1 MTVENQPPVTADWDG
16 TSFSGVE
23 ISEFINVV
31 EFHDMTISG
40 KLISSTM
47 MRITVT
53 VTVTVTVTGSGTTKF
68 NIGGMVAHFLCLYQI
83 RTEPNSPT
91 RTLTARFINLKSN
104 VGSGVE
110 LFFR

>member
-1 MTVENQPPVTADWDG
+1 MATPATELDINVCIKGDEVEVTVENQPPVIADWDG

-53 VTVTVTVTGSGTTKF
+53 VTGSGTTKF
-68 NIGGMVAHFLCLYQI
+68 NIEYTSEACLD
-83 RTEPNSPT
+83 
-91 RTLTARFINLKSN
+91 
-104 VGSGVE
+104 
-110 LFFR
+110 

>member
-1 MTVENQPPVTADWDG
+1 MTVENQTPVTAYWDG

-53 VTVTVTVTGSGTTKF
+53 VTVTVTGSGTTKL

-110 LFFR
+110 C